1 MINAR
6 LRPFN
11 KIARL
16 INKVVSPKTKQ
27 PAGVMQFN
35 TAQASQYIGIL

>member
-6 LRPFN
+6 LRPFH

-16 INKVVSPKTKQ
+16 INKVVFTKTKQ
-27 PAGVMQFN
+27 PVGLMQFN